1 MNATAHLKDLLPETA
16 AATTRAELKQR
27 LVVFARTLGFDS
39 CRVAACSTPAHAD
52 EFDDWLDEGAHGQM
66 EYMARATEKR
76 REPQKIL
83 DGAKSIIVLAL
94 NYFQGDSAP
103 EWPLTAAEPAATTE
117 ERARGRIARYAW
129 GDDYHDLIAAKLG
142 KIDIFLR
149 DFGGRQK
156 CYVDT
161 GPVLERDHAAQAGI
175 GWHGK
180 STMLID
186 EKLGT
191 WFFLAEILTTLE
203 LPADDPARD
212 RCGTCERCI
221 NACPT
226 GAITAPH
233 KLDAR
238 RCISYLTI
246 ELKSSIPL
254 ELRSLIGDRIFGCDD
269 CLDACPWNRFA
280 KVSRESAFAARKSTT
295 AYALRDYLRLDEV
308 EFRDRFRNS
317 PIKRIKRRG
326 FLRNVCV
333 ALGNIGTREDLPA
346 LERAALD
353 SEPLIAEH
361 AAWAINRIRE
371 RSGFQK

>member
-1 MNATAHLKDLLPETA
+1 MNLGTDLPTAMNPTTPA
-16 AATTRAELKQR
+16 ASKAR
-27 LVVFARTLGFDS
+27 LVDFAREIGFDS
-39 CRVAACSTPAHAD
+39 CRVASCSPPAHTE
-52 EFDDWLDEGAHGQM
+52 EFGNWLSQGAHGEM
-66 EYMARATEKR
+66 EYMARGEEKR
-76 REPQKIL
+76 RDPQKIL
-83 DGAKSIIVLAL
+83 PNAKSIVVLAL
-94 NYFQGDSAP
+94 NYFHSEP
-103 EWPLTAAEPAATTE
+103 EWRLADAKKTG
-117 ERARGRIARYAW
+117 ARGRIARYAW
-129 GDDYHDLIAAKLG
+129 GDDYHGVIEAKLE

-149 DFGGRQK
+149 ELGGQQK

-161 GPVLERDHAAQAGI
+161 GPILERDHAAAAGI

-203 LPADDPARD
+203 LPADEPVRD
-212 RCGTCERCI
+212 RCGTCERCVQ
-221 NACPT
+221 ACPT

-254 ELRSLIGDRIFGCDD
+254 ELRPLIGDRIFGCDD

-280 KVSRESAFAARKSTT
+280 QVSRETAFAAQRSTT
-295 AYALRDYLRLDEV
+295 AFLLRDYLALNET
-308 EFRDRFRNS
+308 EFRNLFRNS

-326 FLRNVCV
+326 LLRNVCV
-333 ALGNIGTREDLPA
+333 ALGNVGTSEDLPA
-346 LERAALD
+346 LRRAALD

-361 AAWAINRIRE
+361 AAWAIEQILK
-371 RSGFQK
+371 RSV